1 MYSRISN
8 VYLRCPKLANVL
20 ITRLVGFAVIL
31 AVFVVAVGAYTR
43 LADAG
48 LGCPDWPGCYGFLT
62 VPEAVADVSLA
73 EARYPD
79 APVEVTKAWWEM
91 GHRYIAGALLLLV
104 FAIFVVAWRGRQE
117 NTPTTF
123 MSVLLVIILCQ
134 AAFGAWTVTLKLWPQ
149 VVTAHLLG
157 GFTTLSLLW
166 LVLLRQG
173 VFPSIHRG
181 LPTPGKHAVI
191 ALAAVIGQ
199 IALGGWVSSNYAA
212 LACYDFPSCDGSYAP
227 TIDLAEGFNIF
238 QGVGPSYL
246 GGLMDNEARKAI
258 HWVHRLSAIGVTIIV
273 VSLAWRLMRANR
285 LIALTMVAV
294 LFAQIA
300 LGILNVVWVL
310 PLFNATLHNVGGAL
324 LLITLVTVNF
334 APRLRIQQ
342 PMPNV

>member
-1 MYSRISN
+1 M
-8 VYLRCPKLANVL
+8 ANVL

-191 ALAAVIGQ
+191 SLAAVIGQ

-258 HWVHRLSAIGVTIIV
+258 HWVHRLSAIGVAIIV

>member
-1 MYSRISN
+1 
-8 VYLRCPKLANVL
+8 
-20 ITRLVGFAVIL
+20 
-31 AVFVVAVGAYTR
+31 
-43 LADAG
+43 
-48 LGCPDWPGCYGFLT
+48 
-62 VPEAVADVSLA
+62 VPEAAADVSLA
-73 EARYPD
+73 EVRYPD

-104 FAIFVVAWRGRQE
+104 FAIFVIAWRGRQE
-117 NTPTTF
+117 DTPTTF
-123 MSVLLVIILCQ
+123 MSALLVIILCQ

-173 VFPSIHRG
+173 VFSSIHRG
-181 LPTPGKHAVI
+181 LPVPGKHALVALLAVI
-191 ALAAVIGQ
+191 AQ

-212 LACYDFPSCDGSYAP
+212 LACHDFPSCDGSYTP
-227 TIDLAEGFNIF
+227 NIDLAAGFNIF

-258 HWVHRLSAIGVTIIV
+258 HWVHRLSAIGVAVIV

-285 LIALTMVAV
+285 LIASAMVVV
-294 LFAQIA
+294 LFAQIV

-334 APRLRIQQ
+334 APRLRIRQA
-342 PMPNV
+342 MPDA